1 MRSRFAVFAVGLVV
15 GLTGVAP
22 VPAAAQ
28 VAVIDM
34 GAIVQA
40 EQQVS
45 QGLTQIQRLEA
56 QLANQAQMLQH
67 LQTDVTGPLTQITS
81 QATAILQQA
90 QGLGYSGQNIAQQ
103 FQQLYPGNMSGSSL
117 AQTQGALVSWRQ
129 ATSQTLQQ
137 AMTLQNQIVQAQA
150 TTTGAVSSAVA
161 ASQGAAGQ
169 TSAIQATN
177 QLLAAVSAQLTQLQN
192 LLITE
197 ARAQQTAM
205 AQAQAAEAAGQAD
218 SQRFWTTT
226 PPPSRVQNPG
236 QL

>member
-1 MRSRFAVFAVGLVV
+1 
-15 GLTGVAP
+15 
-22 VPAAAQ
+22 
-28 VAVIDM
+28 
-34 GAIVQA
+34 
-40 EQQVS
+40 
-45 QGLTQIQRLEA
+45 
-56 QLANQAQMLQH
+56 
-67 LQTDVTGPLTQITS
+67 
-81 QATAILQQA
+81 
-90 QGLGYSGQNIAQQ
+90 
-103 FQQLYPGNMSGSSL
+103 MSGSSL
-117 AQTQGALVSWRQ
+117 AQTQGALASWRQ
-129 ATSQTLQQ
+129 TTSQTLQQ
-137 AMTLQNQIVQAQA
+137 AMALQNQIVQAQS
-150 TTTGAVSSAVA
+150 TTTDAVSLAVA

-205 AQAQAAEAAGQAD
+205 AQAQAAQAAGQAD

>member
-1 MRSRFAVFAVGLVV
+1 
-15 GLTGVAP
+15 
-22 VPAAAQ
+22 
-28 VAVIDM
+28 
-34 GAIVQA
+34 
-40 EQQVS
+40 
-45 QGLTQIQRLEA
+45 
-56 QLANQAQMLQH
+56 
-67 LQTDVTGPLTQITS
+67 VTGPLTQITS